1 MELIMPD
8 DHHGISASV
17 WKALA
22 PAQQSALT
30 WLLMRQA
37 RSERS
42 RAIGKVLLRVAGG
55 PLRALVS
62 VRRAWR
68 RHLRHRQDHRDLAV
82 LSSMNDVWLRDI
94 GISRSEVRAAIRS
107 RTDRR
112 LLRR

>member
-1 MELIMPD
+1 MPD
-8 DHHGISASV
+8 DHLSISASV

-30 WLLMRQA
+30 WLLIRQA
-37 RSERS
+37 HSERD
-42 RAIGKVLLRVAGG
+42 RAIGKVLLSVAGG
-55 PLRALVS
+55 LLRALMS

-68 RHLRHRQDHRDLAV
+68 RHLRHRRDWRDLIV
-82 LSSMNDVWLRDI
+82 LSAMDDVSLRDM